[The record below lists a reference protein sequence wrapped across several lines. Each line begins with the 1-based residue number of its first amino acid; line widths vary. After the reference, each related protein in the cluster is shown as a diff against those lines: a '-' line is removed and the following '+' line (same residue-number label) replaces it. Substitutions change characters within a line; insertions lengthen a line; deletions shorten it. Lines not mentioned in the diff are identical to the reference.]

1 MAYAG
6 ILAMKSEI
14 QAVNCLVANCGF
26 YAVALL
32 ISGSYEF
39 NHSTIANY
47 WGGYGFKARTTPAV
61 YISNILNAS
70 KDKPDYVGDITKADF
85 GNCIITGNAMDGN
98 ELVLRKRSDKVYN
111 YKFDRCILQVA
122 DTFKTSNVDHFVNI
136 LKGVDPKFVDPYK
149 KYNYELD
156 TLSKAKD
163 VANRTISKLYPT
175 DLKGRDRFLD
185 GGPDLGAFERQ
196 EKKAK

>member
-61 YISNILNAS
+61 YISNILNVS
-70 KDKPDYVGDITKADF
+70 KDKPDYVGDIVKADF
-85 GNCIITGNAMDGN
+85 GNCIIAGNAMDGN
-98 ELVLRKRSDKVYN
+98 ELILRKRSDKIYN
-111 YKFDRCILQVA
+111 YKFDRCMLQVA
-122 DTFKTSNVDHFVNI
+122 DTFKTSSVDHFVNI